1 MKFNLKMIAAAV
13 AMVSAAGAAQAG
25 ITTGN
30 NPSLNLIAFN
40 TVTSAWYV
48 RDIGYL
54 MNSFLPSSVTTLS
67 GDGAVTGDKTP
78 EAGLTLNSTS
88 NASFADASFSAWL
101 GGQNT
106 ADVRWMVS
114 GADNNGTGTTTNV
127 KRAITTSVIDQTA
140 TNGQIDNYVGSGN
153 AGNLT
158 VLTGAFGLSASGE
171 SGATAGMYT
180 NFGFGAA
187 GLASLDQAAG
197 LFYFARTT
205 GTGSTTAQSN
215 KTQFGNTTGYATVT
229 LEADGD
235 FVYSLAGAPV
245 SEVPIPAA
253 AWLLGSGL
261 FGLVGMAR
269 RRKAAAQA

>member
-1 MKFNLKMIAAAV
+1 
-13 AMVSAAGAAQAG
+13 
-25 ITTGN
+25 
-30 NPSLNLIAFN
+30 
-40 TVTSAWYV
+40 
-48 RDIGYL
+48 

-78 EAGLTLNSTS
+78 EAGLLLNSTT
-88 NASFADASFSAWL
+88 NANFADSSFSAWMT
-101 GGQNT
+101 GQNT
-106 ADVRWMVS
+106 ADVRWMLS
-114 GADNNGTGTTTNV
+114 GADGNGTGTTTNV
-127 KRAITTSVIDQTA
+127 RRVITTSVIDQTA
-140 TNGQIDNYVGSGN
+140 TNGQVDGYIASGN
-153 AGNLT
+153 AGNLAAF
-158 VLTGAFGLSASGE
+158 TGAFGLSVSGASGAP
-171 SGATAGMYT
+171 SPFGT
-180 NFGFGAA
+180 NFGLGAA

-205 GTGSTTAQSN
+205 GTGSTTTQSN

-245 SEVPIPAA
+245 SAVPIPAA

>member
-40 TVTSAWYV
+40 TVTNAWYI
-48 RDIGYL
+48 RDLGYL
-54 MNSFLPSSVTTLS
+54 MNSFLPSDVTTLS
-67 GDGAVTGDKTP
+67 GDGGGAAVTGDKTP
-78 EAGLTLNSTS
+78 EAGLLLNGTT
-88 NASFADASFSAWL
+88 NANFADTSFSSWL
-101 GGQNT
+101 SSQNS

-114 GADNNGTGTTTNV
+114 GADSVGATATNR
-127 KRAITTSVIDQTA
+127 KRAIVSSVVAETA
-140 TNGQIDNYVGSGN
+140 TNGQLDGYTASGN
-153 AGNLT
+153 AGNLFA
-158 VLTGAFGLSASGE
+158 LTGDFGLSASAD
-171 SGATAGMYT
+171 SGATSGMFT
-180 NFGFGAA
+180 NFGLGAD
-187 GLASLDQAAG
+187 GLASIGQSAG
-197 LFYFARTT
+197 LFYFAR
-205 GTGSTTAQSN
+205 STATSSTAVLASGG
-215 KTQFGNTTGYATVT
+215 QFGNSLGYATVT

-253 AWLLGSGL
+253 AWLLGTGL

-269 RRKAAAQA
+269 RRKAAA